1 MDRQA
6 DSPPEDRSE
15 TVRLSGLV
23 ICKNEVDN
31 IDRCLSSLRF
41 CDEIVVVDS
50 ESNEHSVSVI
60 RCLEIKPDSK
70 GELKTTRFKWITNFT
85 VKIINVIEL
94 ANQGGRLRWKI
105 ENEGF
110 NVQKN
115 GGYALEHIYTHHPV
129 SAKVFYLLL
138 QLAHTLAQLIE
149 RGSLFRQ
156 AFPAGVGSAKNLAFR
171 LLEAW
176 RNARLSAQQI
186 QHILSIRVQIR
197 FQPP

>member
-1 MDRQA
+1 M
-6 DSPPEDRSE
+6 PM
-15 TVRLSGLV
+15 
-23 ICKNEVDN
+23 
-31 IDRCLSSLRF
+31 
-41 CDEIVVVDS
+41 
-50 ESNEHSVSVI
+50 EHS
-60 RCLEIKPDSK
+60 
-70 GELKTTRFKWITNFT
+70 TTRFKWITNFY

-94 ANQGGRLRWKI
+94 SNQGGRLRWKI

-115 GGYALEHIYTHHPV
+115 GGYALEHIYTHHPL

-149 RGSLFRQ
+149 RGSLFRK
-156 AFPAGVGSAKNLAFR
+156 AFPAGVGSAKNLAWR

-186 QHILSIRVQIR
+186 QLMSSTRVQIR
-197 FQPP
+197 FKPP